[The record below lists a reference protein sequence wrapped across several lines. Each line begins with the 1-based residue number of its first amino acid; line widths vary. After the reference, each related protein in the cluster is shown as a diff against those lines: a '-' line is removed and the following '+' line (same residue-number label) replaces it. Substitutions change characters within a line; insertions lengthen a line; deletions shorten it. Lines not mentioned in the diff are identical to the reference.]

1 MIASCSTH
9 SAAALRASRTLVS
22 FLRPAS
28 MLARYGREIPIL
40 LANSSGLNPRD
51 SRRVRKVC
59 PTRSQSSLAKGVDSA
74 RFPRLARG
82 VPFTGLRL
90 GINREHVNHP
100 YVDDQPPDP
109 DAPGVWGCRRRS
121 TPYRRVV
128 GRMTGELAD
137 RDRRILDFADQ
148 WWRTAGAAEDAIR
161 AEFGMTATRYYQ
173 HLNRLLDDPY
183 AEAYNPVLV
192 HRLRRL
198 RVGSASAGG
207 RESWRQ

>member
-1 MIASCSTH
+1 MGRMIASCSTH

-82 VPFTGLRL
+82 APFTGLRL
-90 GINREHVNHP
+90 GINREHVKRELGNNP
-100 YVDDQPPDP
+100 E
-109 DAPGVWGCRRRS
+109 GVFS
-121 TPYRRVV
+121 
-128 GRMTGELAD
+128 
-137 RDRRILDFADQ
+137 FQ
-148 WWRTAGAAEDAIR
+148 
-161 AEFGMTATRYYQ
+161 
-173 HLNRLLDDPY
+173 
-183 AEAYNPVLV
+183 
-192 HRLRRL
+192 
-198 RVGSASAGG
+198 RVGEGVA
-207 RESWRQ
+207 E